1 VKTTAI
7 INKKVIKA
15 VETSMR
21 IEDCRF
27 DASKKTKAQAKTLM
41 EQQCVQVSVPESDIY
56 LPGRP
61 QRIETMSASF
71 DLSARIFLL
80 SHMRAYTSLAGH
92 ILGSHPQI
100 NGYYEMHLSY
110 EDAAALDRQLEAFRQ
125 DEVLK
130 PGSRYLFDKLLHNDY
145 VLKPER
151 LGAAELKI
159 LVALAEPAHTIR
171 SIVHLFRQKP
181 DPDLYASPVE
191 AARYYVERVRA
202 IADFCRTADR
212 PYFYFDA
219 ELWQRAPERLLP
231 RLTAWLQ
238 LEPTLSERYAVFGQ
252 TGKARRGDSSTRLRS
267 GRIDRTRS
275 DYSEVAIP
283 EDVLEGAREV
293 YRECRAQMIAGAA
306 DSVCLEETTRNC

>member
-1 VKTTAI
+1 
-7 INKKVIKA
+7 
-15 VETSMR
+15 
-21 IEDCRF
+21 
-27 DASKKTKAQAKTLM
+27 
-41 EQQCVQVSVPESDIY
+41 
-56 LPGRP
+56 
-61 QRIETMSASF
+61 MSASP
-71 DLSARIFLL
+71 DPYARIFLL

-100 NGYYEMHLSY
+100 NGYYEMHLCY
-110 EDAAALDRQLEAFRQ
+110 DDASALNRQREALLKS
-125 DEVLK
+125 DGLK
-130 PGSRYLFDKLLHNDY
+130 PDSRYLFDKLLHNDY
-145 VLKPER
+145 RLKPDR
-151 LGAAELKI
+151 LGLAELKI

-191 AARYYVERVRA
+191 AARYYVERVQA
-202 IADFCRTADR
+202 IADFCRTTDR

-238 LEPTLSERYAVFGQ
+238 LAPPLSEWYAIFGQ
-252 TGKARRGDSSTRLRS
+252 TGKARRGDSSARLRS